1 MKNKYFVNF
10 SSPFTKEEK
19 KLLENLIREEK
30 KELSYS
36 IREIDIPELKNEKI
50 KFIDR
55 FTKKG
60 IYTYENEKIAYIPL
74 FSSYFYDGKDV
85 TMNFNEIFLSYLND
99 EEKKLKFNLREI
111 LLFKYEFS
119 IEFFYKVIKE
129 NFLNN
134 MYKIDVDN
142 FKLLI
147 KKDKYKRLY
156 DVKRFL
162 LTPLIEDING
172 VTNFKLSYTIIK
184 EDNKSI
190 IIFNI
195 KNNQLDEL
203 RNYVNNFLK
212 LYKPYILDI
221 EKFKLILFEAFQS
234 YGYRYTKEK
243 LLLAIKNKKKYDL
256 KFDDLF
262 EKFLSNEL
270 GEFYVLIKENKVDI
284 NNTENFRKFVFSEIK
299 SLNLPEIATL
309 DYNTV
314 ITKKIF
320 NLKEEESTEII
331 SENLK
336 ISLYY
341 STKKLSKIQVFLKY
355 IK

>member
-1 MKNKYFVNF
+1 MCLLM
-10 SSPFTKEEK
+10 KEE
-19 KLLENLIREEK
+19 RR
-30 KELSYS
+30 ELSYN
-36 IREIDIPELKNEKI
+36 IDEIDIPELKNEKI
-50 KFIDR
+50 NFIDR

-60 IYTYENEKIAYIPL
+60 IYVYENKKVIYLPL
-74 FSSYFYDGKDV
+74 FLSYSYDGNIV
-85 TMNFNEIFLSYLND
+85 TLEFNESFLSYLTD

-111 LLFKYEFS
+111 LLFKYDFS

-134 MYKIDVDN
+134 VYKIDVDN

-147 KKDKYKRLY
+147 EKDKYKRLY

-162 LTPLIEDING
+162 LSPLIEDINS
-172 VTNFKLSYTIIK
+172 VTNFKISYNIVKEENRNIIVF
-184 EDNKSI
+184 S
-190 IIFNI
+190 I
-195 KNNQLDEL
+195 KNSQLNEIK
-203 RNYVNNFLK
+203 NYVYNFLK

-221 EKFKLILFEAFQS
+221 EKFKLILFEALQS
-234 YGYRYTKEK
+234 YGYKYTKEK
-243 LLLAIKNKKKYDL
+243 LLLAIKNKKKYNL
-256 KFDDLF
+256 KFDEIF

-270 GEFYVLIKENKVDI
+270 GEFYVLIKENKVEV
-284 NNTENFRKFVFSEIK
+284 NNIENFRKFVFSEIK

-309 DYNTV
+309 DYCTV

-320 NLKEEESTEII
+320 KLKDGENIEII

-336 ISLYY
+336 ICLYY
-341 STKKLSKIQVFLKY
+341 SSKRLSEVKIFLKY